1 MTSRSALLPLALLTC
16 LAAAGGGCST
26 TVRPVPQPTDP
37 VAVFLT
43 NYGVHSSLMLPTPD
57 GRFVEYSFG
66 DYGYAALNRGG
77 PHNALGALFI
87 SGQAGIGRRFLS
99 VRPGEDAPRPAHA
112 PRSVQRFYANRLEV
126 YALVK
131 DLDGRYRKG
140 ADKPVHNPVT
150 DNVFVKDPEHY
161 SFANNCNHMTG
172 RMLRQLGCEV
182 RGTTATPAY
191 RIVGKQSL
199 PPAADLSYASDRAPR
214 PAARSMPEPAR
225 RPAAAAAASYTRV
238 EME

>member
-1 MTSRSALLPLALLTC
+1 MTRFSAFMPVALLAC
-16 LAAAGGGCST
+16 LAAVGGGCAT
-26 TVRPVPQPTDP
+26 TVRPEARPIDP

-77 PHNALGALFI
+77 PHNALGALFV
-87 SGQAGIGRRFLS
+87 SGQSGIGRRFLS

-112 PRSVQRFYANRLEV
+112 PRSVQRFYANRFQV
-126 YALVK
+126 YALVRE
-131 DLDGRYRKG
+131 LDQRYRKG

-150 DNVFVKDPEHY
+150 DTVFVKDTEHY
-161 SFANNCNHMTG
+161 SIANNCNHMTG

-182 RGTTATPAY
+182 RGPTATPAY
-191 RIVGKQSL
+191 KIVGKQTL
-199 PPAADLSYASDRAPR
+199 PPVVDLSYASKPG
-214 PAARSMPEPAR
+214 AASRSAPEPAR
-225 RPAAAAAASYTRV
+225 RAAAAPSYTRV